1 MSDIITGIIGLV
13 IVIAALYGWIA
24 NFIAILF
31 MNNDTPLGWI
41 IGRIIGVFVPFI
53 GAVLGYF

>member
-1 MSDIITGIIGLV
+1 MNDFIVGLIGFAIL
-13 IVIAALYGWIA
+13 IAAIYGWIA
-24 NFIAILF
+24 NFVAILA
-31 MNNDTPLGWI
+31 MNADTQVGWI

>member
-1 MSDIITGIIGLV
+1 MNNFIAGLFGLAAV
-13 IVIAALYGWIA
+13 VAALYGWIA
-24 NFIAILF
+24 NFVAILH
-31 MNNDTPLGWI
+31 MNADTQVGWI

>member
-1 MSDIITGIIGLV
+1 MNIFAGLV
-13 IVIAALYGWIA
+13 GLGIVIASIYGWIA
-24 NFIAILF
+24 NFVAILF
-31 MNNDTPLGWI
+31 MNADTPLGWI

>member
-1 MSDIITGIIGLV
+1 MNIFAGLV
-13 IVIAALYGWIA
+13 GLGIVIASIYGWIA
-24 NFIAILF
+24 NFVAILF
-31 MNNDTPLGWI
+31 MNADTPLGWV

>member
-1 MSDIITGIIGLV
+1 MRDLIVGLGGLALII
-13 IVIAALYGWIA
+13 ASLYGWIA
-24 NFIAILF
+24 NVVAILA
-31 MNNDTPLGWI
+31 MNADTPIGWI